1 MFAFFYTFIPSLD
14 SSISFF
20 SNNINVSSLY
30 LIEVKVYLI
39 SFFFFLLNG
48 KISVRISVA
57 LTVSLVREKNQIKN
71 KTERQQLETQTG
83 KNKHLE

>member
-39 SFFFFLLNG
+39 SFFFLLNG

>member
-1 MFAFFYTFIPSLD
+1 MLAFFFTFIPSLD

-30 LIEVKVYLI
+30 LIEVKAYLI
-39 SFFFFLLNG
+39 SFFLFFLLIG
-48 KISVRISVA
+48 KVSVRISVA

-71 KTERQQLETQTG
+71 KTERRQLETQT
-83 KNKHLE
+83 

>member
-1 MFAFFYTFIPSLD
+1 MLAFFYTFIPSLD

-30 LIEVKVYLI
+30 LIEVKAYLI
-39 SFFFFLLNG
+39 SFFFLLIG
-48 KISVRISVA
+48 KVNVRISVA

-71 KTERQQLETQTG
+71 KTERRQLET
-83 KNKHLE
+83 

>member
-1 MFAFFYTFIPSLD
+1 MLALFILLRWK
-14 SSISFF
+14 FTWF
-20 SNNINVSSLY
+20 L
-30 LIEVKVYLI
+30 
-39 SFFFFLLNG
+39 FFFLLNG
-48 KISVRISVA
+48 KISVRILVA